1 MTRCVRSS
9 AAQTAIDTRAREKDI
24 DVVGG
29 SDEEDEE
36 NTGEFNLKVAF
47 QTQKKLQYGK
57 PFFTDQIVEYI
68 LQ

>member
-29 SDEEDEE
+29 SDEEDGDCA
-36 NTGEFNLKVAF
+36 GEFNLKVAF
-47 QTQKKLQYGK
+47 QTQ
-57 PFFTDQIVEYI
+57 
-68 LQ
+68 